1 MKKCYLTLLLSLFLL
16 TTIGHN
22 NWAQSRITT
31 SAYIDTYKD
40 WAIQDMKVSGIPASI
55 KLAQGILE
63 SGSGNSKLA
72 REDNNHFGIKC
83 HADWKGKRVY
93 HHDDAR
99 NECFRKYGNPFE
111 SFSDHTDFLV
121 LRDRYSSLFHLATTD
136 YKGWAHGLKKAGYA
150 TNPSY
155 AHLLIKVIEDNEL
168 YKYDADISERARK
181 SNRETQRRSGTG
193 SLVVNPFDVR
203 STSYNNGVKYVVLE
217 EDDNLQSISQMY
229 GLKSW
234 ELPSYNDLSNNADIS
249 KYKILYLEAKQRNA
263 HPDHT
268 KHLVREGET
277 MHQISQQYGMKLS
290 RLYYLNRM
298 QKGSEPKVGDR
309 LELRRRVRK

>member
-1 MKKCYLTLLLSLFLL
+1 MKKCYLTFLLSLFLL
-16 TTIGHN
+16 ATIGHK

-31 SAYIDTYKD
+31 SEYIDKYKN

-72 REDNNHFGIKC
+72 KEDNNHFGIKC
-83 HADWKGKRVY
+83 HTDWNGKRVY

-99 NECFRKYGNPFE
+99 NECFRKYRDPLE
-111 SFSDHTDFLV
+111 SFSDHSEFLTQ
-121 LRDRYSSLFHLATTD
+121 RDRYADLFQLATTD
-136 YKGWAHGLKKAGYA
+136 YKGWAYGLKKAGYA

-155 AHLLIKVIEDNEL
+155 AQLLIKVIEDNEL
-168 YKYDADISERARK
+168 YKYDSDISERARK
-181 SNRETQRRSGTG
+181 SNREMQRRTG
-193 SLVVNPFDVR
+193 SGSLMVNPFDVR

-217 EDDNLQSISQMY
+217 EGDNLQSISQMY
-229 GLKSW
+229 GLKGW
-234 ELPSYNDLSNNADIS
+234 ELPTYNDLPNNSDIS

-268 KHLVREGET
+268 KHTVREGET

-298 QKGSEPKVGDR
+298 QKGSEPNVGDR
-309 LELRRRVRK
+309 LELRKRVRK